1 MKAAEVKGD
10 GKQNEEVVTST
21 TVFEMKL
28 GAKDD
33 VKKMT
38 DFVVK
43 NVKDIPNIEKKAAA
57 NKGSKGA
64 LPKIKS
70 TRRTSLPKK
79 RKELPRVWRSGK

>member
-70 TRRTSLPKK
+70 TKRTSLPRK
-79 RKELPRVWRSGK
+79 RKELPRVWRPGK